1 MRLQLRRATLFGQ
14 FLASGLTFAMAA
26 QAWAQGSVP
35 ASQNSAPSQT
45 ANSNPSTGQ
54 GPVSQIVAEPS
65 ADAVTT
71 ADTVKLM
78 VKPGQSISVNM
89 ATEDIICTNDVAV
102 ATLQRDHFPDS
113 AEASFILAVALSRT
127 SRFEDAL
134 KEVRRARRL
143 AEKDGGPAY
152 FDKMIATYEK
162 MLTYYPDDNQVRY
175 HLAWAYYMKA
185 YLLAHYSQPKA
196 GQQPKYKE
204 WVQAAS
210 HQSQAQ
216 AQQQAPAATTAS
228 AGATTA
234 AAVSSEKSSDA
245 EPNVMNSLGH
255 IQKTMS
261 QASPDMVPQIK
272 QYYALALGKLDDLL
286 VREPSD
292 VWARVY
298 RAHLQ
303 AEASGDLDSAMAE
316 WQKVKESSPGNPAP
330 YFFLGEGYLKKGN
343 LRECMTHVSKAVAL
357 RTIGN

>member
-1 MRLQLRRATLFGQ
+1 MRLQLRRATFVGQ
-14 FLASGLTFAMAA
+14 FLASGLALAMAA
-26 QAWAQGSVP
+26 QAWAQSSTP
-35 ASQNSAPSQT
+35 ASQSSTPSSQSSAPSSQHSAPSQT
-45 ANSNPSTGQ
+45 ANSNPSAGQ
-54 GPVSQIVAEPS
+54 APASQSAAEPS
-65 ADAVTT
+65 ADAATN

-89 ATEDIICTNDVAV
+89 ATEDIVCTNDVAV

-162 MLTYYPDDNQVRY
+162 MLTYYPQDNQVRY

-185 YLLAHYSQPKA
+185 YLLAHYSHPQA
-196 GQQPKYKE
+196 GQQAKYKE
-204 WVQAAS
+204 WVQAAAN
-210 HQSQAQ
+210 QGQ
-216 AQQQAPAATTAS
+216 AS
-228 AGATTA
+228 APEKA
-234 AAVSSEKSSDA
+234 ADA

-272 QYYALALGKLDDLL
+272 QYYELALSKLDDLL
-286 VREPSD
+286 AREPSD

>member
-1 MRLQLRRATLFGQ
+1 MRLQLRRATLAGQ
-14 FLASGLTFAMAA
+14 FLASGLAVVMAA
-26 QAWAQGSVP
+26 QVWAQSSAP
-35 ASQNSAPSQT
+35 ASQSVT
-45 ANSNPSTGQ
+45 
-54 GPVSQIVAEPS
+54 EPS
-65 ADAVTT
+65 ADAGST

-102 ATLQRDHFPDS
+102 ATQQRDHFPDS

-204 WVQAAS
+204 WVQTAS
-210 HQSQAQ
+210 QPQSQAQ
-216 AQQQAPAATTAS
+216 AQQPAATTAS
-228 AGATTA
+228 VAATN
-234 AAVSSEKSSDA
+234 SEKASDA

-272 QYYALALGKLDDLL
+272 QYYGLALGKLDDLL
-286 VREPSD
+286 AREPSD